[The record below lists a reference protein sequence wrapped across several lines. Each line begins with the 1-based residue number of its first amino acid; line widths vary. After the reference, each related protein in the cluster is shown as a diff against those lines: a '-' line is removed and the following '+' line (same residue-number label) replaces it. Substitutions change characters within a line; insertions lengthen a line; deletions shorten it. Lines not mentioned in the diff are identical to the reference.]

1 MTDRVLAGRYELA
14 SLVGRGG
21 MGEVWEGRD
30 RVIGRRVAV
39 KLLSDQQG
47 GSGGAELFFREART
61 AGRLNHRGVVTVFD
75 MGEDPADGTFY
86 LVMEYIVGHD
96 LAALLR
102 RDGPPPIHLAADWAA
117 QTAAALAAA
126 HAADV
131 VHRDLKPGNLM
142 LTTDSEIKVLD
153 FGIARFMASAT
164 KSSQVMGTLAYMPPE
179 RFNEHPGDARSDL
192 YALGCVLHELLT
204 GHTPFQPTG
213 PVAMMTAHL
222 TTPPTPPSHHRSEIP
237 TTLDT
242 LVLRLLAKDPADRPA
257 TAAEV
262 HDILHR
268 FLRTTAPART
278 EIPASNATPTVADP
292 PEAPREA
299 VTAERPVDRGPHS
312 LPTQTAAAS
321 LPGRRPVT
329 PVQGAPQ
336 SPTRRRV
343 LQLGL
348 GAGAVAAAATSVAAL
363 LRLGHEPGSGRTRP
377 SASTTGPRP
386 PAVDPGWAIPL
397 DATIPT
403 TPVVAGEVLYAIDY
417 DGLHAVEPMS
427 GKRLWTGSLKQAGS
441 LAASGSQV
449 FVGCDDGTV
458 HAFDGGARPKWKF
471 RSGKDRSTTV
481 RAHGE
486 AVCFV
491 TDGVLYCLD
500 AATGAKRWKSE
511 REWRDHTLR
520 VTGDTAYLSSWD
532 DKLYALRLDDGNQR
546 WTRPAN
552 GFLPGPPAVD
562 ASKRLLYLVAQDK
575 AMALGMD
582 DGRARWTSPVQDD
595 GLESASPAV
604 LAGDTVYVG
613 GGDRLVYALN
623 AADGKRKWVAGDREG
638 TIPAVADGRVYVAD
652 REEFSPTVLALDAKD
667 GSEVW
672 SASPGE
678 RVGLTVDGN
687 HPIVHGRLVYVATS
701 AQLLAFNAATGTHPT

>member
-1 MTDRVLAGRYELA
+1 MADRVLAGRYELV

-39 KLLSDQQG
+39 KLLSHQQDE
-47 GSGGAELFFREART
+47 SGGAELFFREART

-75 MGEDPADGTFY
+75 MGEDPADGTLY
-86 LVMEYIVGHD
+86 LVMEYIAGHD

-102 RDGPPPIHLAADWAA
+102 RDGPPPVHQAADWAA
-117 QTAAALAAA
+117 QAAAALAAA

-142 LTTDSEIKVLD
+142 LTTDNEIKVLD
-153 FGIARFMASAT
+153 FGIARFMAAAT

-222 TTPPTPPSHHRSEIP
+222 TTPPTPPSHHRSGIP
-237 TTLDT
+237 TAFDT

-262 HDILHR
+262 HDTLHTL
-268 FLRTTAPART
+268 LRTTAPARAG
-278 EIPASNATPTVADP
+278 ISASNATPTVADP
-292 PEAPREA
+292 PQPPRDA
-299 VTAERPVDRGPHS
+299 GRPERSADPGPHA
-312 LPTQTAAAS
+312 LPTRTAPAPPPA
-321 LPGRRPVT
+321 PGRGT
-329 PVQGAPQ
+329 PP

-348 GAGAVAAAATSVAAL
+348 GAGAVAAAATGVAAL
-363 LRLGHEPGSGRTRP
+363 LRSGHEPGGGKAGP
-377 SASTTGPRP
+377 SASTTGSRRP
-386 PAVDPGWAIPL
+386 AADRGWAIPL
-397 DATIPT
+397 DATIST

-417 DGLHAVEPMS
+417 DGLHAVEPSS
-427 GKRLWTGSLKQAGS
+427 GKRLWTGSLEQAGS

-458 HAFDGGARPKWKF
+458 HAFDGGARPKWSF

-481 RAHGE
+481 RAHGDT
-486 AVCFV
+486 VCLV

-511 REWRDHTLR
+511 REWRDHTLA
-520 VTGDTAYLSSWD
+520 VTGDTAYVSGWD
-532 DKLYALRLDDGNQR
+532 DKLYALRLDDGGRR
-546 WTRPAN
+546 WTRRAN

-562 ASKRLLYLVAQDK
+562 ASKRILYLVDQDK
-575 AMALGMD
+575 AMALGMG
-582 DGRARWTSPVQDD
+582 DGTVRWTSPVQDD
-595 GLESASPAV
+595 GLKSPSPAV

-652 REEFSPTVLALDAKD
+652 REELSPTVLALDAKD

-672 SASPGE
+672 SVSPSK
-678 RVGLTVDGN
+678 RVGLTADGN

-701 AQLLAFNAATGTHPT
+701 AQLLAYDAATGRHPA